1 MAAEGALQ
9 MNIAEI
15 AEMAGV
21 SRAAVSRYFNNG
33 YISREKREAIRE
45 VVEKTGYRPS
55 AQAQTLRTKKTKMIG
70 IIVPKL
76 ASLSIGLI
84 VDGALSVLNES
95 GYQAL
100 LAVTRDNPKKELEY
114 LSAFRDKQVD
124 GVILVATI
132 LGSGSVHT
140 HADGYRG
147 KCGRPGQRHHNPRA
161 VSGGDRLPG
170 CAQNNVEGN
179 PGCPAVRGNAG
190 RGEFR
195 EADAAGQGGNTGG
208 FYRMPDVGGG
218 SSDGHAGRLPSAYRG
233 QEGGL

>member
-76 ASLSIGLI
+76 ASLSIG
-84 VDGALSVLNES
+84 DRKSTRLN
-95 GYQAL
+95 
-100 LAVTRDNPKKELEY
+100 
-114 LSAFRDKQVD
+114 
-124 GVILVATI
+124 
-132 LGSGSVHT
+132 
-140 HADGYRG
+140 
-147 KCGRPGQRHHNPRA
+147 
-161 VSGGDRLPG
+161 
-170 CAQNNVEGN
+170 
-179 PGCPAVRGNAG
+179 
-190 RGEFR
+190 
-195 EADAAGQGGNTGG
+195 
-208 FYRMPDVGGG
+208 
-218 SSDGHAGRLPSAYRG
+218 SSH
-233 QEGGL
+233 

>member
-1 MAAEGALQ
+1 

-95 GYQAL
+95 GYRRCLQLHAITPKRNWNTCPHF
-100 LAVTRDNPKKELEY
+100 VTSR
-114 LSAFRDKQVD
+114 
-124 GVILVATI
+124 
-132 LGSGSVHT
+132 
-140 HADGYRG
+140 
-147 KCGRPGQRHHNPRA
+147 
-161 VSGGDRLPG
+161 
-170 CAQNNVEGN
+170 
-179 PGCPAVRGNAG
+179 
-190 RGEFR
+190 
-195 EADAAGQGGNTGG
+195 
-208 FYRMPDVGGG
+208 
-218 SSDGHAGRLPSAYRG
+218 
-233 QEGGL
+233 